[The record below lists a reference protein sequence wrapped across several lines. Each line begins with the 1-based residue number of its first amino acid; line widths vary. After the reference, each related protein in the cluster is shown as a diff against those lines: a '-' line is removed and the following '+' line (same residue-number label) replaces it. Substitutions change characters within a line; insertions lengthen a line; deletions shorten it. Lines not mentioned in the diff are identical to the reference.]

1 MNEKVRACT
10 WLYGESTSVKTIDL
24 STWEDFEQHVSV
36 RTEEETKMLREACY
50 PIGITDMLF
59 RGLADSSW
67 SLATS
72 LERVR
77 PDLSFSEYLFE
88 IAVIENV
95 FNSHTSSQWNIRRK
109 IERYRRKDRDFFLE
123 LGTDDFSQ
131 ILDFMAHLRHCGF
144 PSPLL
149 DWTASPYVAAFFA
162 FREDISNRPS
172 DRVAIYA
179 YRNLA
184 GDMQVYCEEYP
195 HIWRIAGN
203 LKTHRRHY
211 IQQADYTLAIA
222 QDITRGYVFARH
234 EDANPTDSVS
244 GQIIKYTIPSSERV
258 KVLRKLKFMNITDY
272 SLFGTE
278 DALARTLGIDLAMR
292 EEWEHRKELRKRWM
306 QQNDDIPKPSDI
318 DIDDDS

>member
-1 MNEKVRACT
+1 
-10 WLYGESTSVKTIDL
+10 VKTIEL
-24 STWEDFEQHVSV
+24 SKWEDFEQHVHV

-67 SLATS
+67 PLTTS

-77 PDLSFSEYLFE
+77 PDLSFSEYLYE

-95 FNSHTSSQWNIRRK
+95 FNAHTASNWNIRRK
-109 IERYRRKDRDFFLE
+109 IGRYREKDWDFYRE
-123 LGTDDFSQ
+123 YGTQDFPK
-131 ILDFMAHLRHCGF
+131 ILDYMAFLRHCGY

-162 FREDISNRPS
+162 FREDISRRFSNH
-172 DRVAIYA
+172 VAIYS
-179 YRNLA
+179 YRQFA
-184 GDMQVYCEEYP
+184 GDCQEYCEEYP
-195 HIWRIAGN
+195 HIWCIGN
-203 LKTHRRHY
+203 NLRTHRRHY
-211 IQQADYTLAIA
+211 IQQADYTISIA
-222 QDITRGYVFARH
+222 QDTKRGYVFTSH
-234 EDANPTDSVS
+234 EDANPTDTDS

-258 KVLRKLKFMNITDY
+258 KVLRKLKYMNINDY

-278 DALARTLGIDLAMR
+278 DALARALGIDLAMK
-292 EEWEHRKELRKRWM
+292 EEWEQRKELRKRWT
-306 QQNDDIPKPSDI
+306 QQVDHFQQPSDF